1 MKNKTS
7 VFSDAVY
14 NKKICEITYH
24 SRKGEVTTRKILPHA
39 ITIREGQW
47 YVYAFCQKR
56 KAFRLFKLSR
66 VYSVVLSDETFERLP
81 LPDKNEIFASR
92 DHGRWSFRVL
102 WNRRKRDMIDQR
114 QNQEICYYRRFI
126 DKGLFAIT

>member
-1 MKNKTS
+1 MARSRCWSIAIVSAS
-7 VFSDAVY
+7 V
-14 NKKICEITYH
+14 KQH
-24 SRKGEVTTRKILPHA
+24 R
-39 ITIREGQW
+39 
-47 YVYAFCQKR
+47 
-56 KAFRLFKLSR
+56 
-66 VYSVVLSDETFERLP
+66 
-81 LPDKNEIFASR
+81 SR